1 MMLRVGR
8 VADHRYNPA
17 NLRKGVPMRPLLIAA
32 IFLDLIPFAG
42 TASDPKPA
50 QEKREAAQKEPRRAS
65 LQVGDP
71 APALSASRWLK
82 GEPVRRFEPGKIYV
96 VEFWAT
102 WCGWCIAF
110 MPDAAE
116 LQNQYRDKGVTC
128 VFYSARDPD
137 NTKEN
142 VAAFIKRRGAS
153 LPFTFAHSD
162 DRATYD
168 AWVTAAG
175 REGLPC
181 SFVVDKAG
189 RIAYI
194 GHPMYL
200 GVVLPGVIAGN
211 KPQEVSDEADKVER
225 EFRAVAAAMWPDNKA
240 GLKAL
245 KEFEARYP
253 QMANNSVILRPKL
266 SALPR
271 VGELGEAKKVAEAV
285 IVKAIKQGNSAS
297 LLQVAALLRNGP
309 GNTSKELLAVAVK
322 AAEAAVQVTDGR
334 DGSALIDLSET
345 YFAAGDKVKARE
357 FARKAVEAAAGESA
371 TRRESIERRAKKMDD
386 TKYQ

>member
-1 MMLRVGR
+1 
-8 VADHRYNPA
+8 
-17 NLRKGVPMRPLLIAA
+17 MRPLLIAA
-32 IFLDLIPFAG
+32 IFLCLIPFAG
-42 TASDPKPA
+42 TASDEPDPA
-50 QEKREAAQKEPRRAS
+50 QGKKEAAQEEPRRVS
-65 LQVGDP
+65 LHPGDL
-71 APALSASRWLK
+71 APALNASRWLK

-96 VEFWAT
+96 IEF

-116 LQNQYRDKGVTC
+116 LQDQYRDKGVTC
-128 VFYSARDPD
+128 VFYSARDSD
-137 NTKEN
+137 NPEEN

-153 LPFTFAHSD
+153 LPFTFAYD
-162 DRATYD
+162 NDRATYD

-200 GVVLPGVIAGN
+200 SVVLPGVIAGN
-211 KPQEVSDEADKVER
+211 KKPQEVSDEAGKVER
-225 EFRAVAAAMWPDNKA
+225 EFRAVAAAMWPDNKV

-245 KEFEARYP
+245 KEFEAKYP

-271 VGELGEAKKVAEAV
+271 VGELDEAKKVAEAV
-285 IVKAIKQGNSAS
+285 IIKAIKQGNSAV
-297 LLQVAALLRNGP
+297 LLQVAGLLRNGP

-334 DGSALIDLSET
+334 DGSALMDLSET
-345 YFAAGDKVKARE
+345 YFAAGGKAKARE

-371 TRRESIERRAKKMDD
+371 ARRESIERRAKKVDD